1 MLEHT
6 IDTMDSSLWQRLL
19 ARGRNR
25 GYITFRDILKVLPE
39 VERSLEELEEL
50 YILLE
55 EEGIRV
61 QEDGP
66 EPSRAEKELVDKWPG
81 EVKSAGR
88 TTATT
93 CVELE
98 PAGGDQEELVSLDD
112 IESDDTISLYFR
124 EVGHTP
130 LLTAQEEVDLAKRM
144 ERGQAAQRRLL
155 DASTRS
161 TTAMTCAELEP
172 AASAGDDSRNSEEE
186 QWLKEEIRAG
196 EAARQRL
203 ITANSRLVISMA
215 KKYRGHG
222 VPFLDLIQEG
232 NLGLMRA
239 VEKFDYQRGF
249 KFSTYATW
257 WIRQAISRALADQ
270 GRTIRIP
277 VHLSDRIRKLY
288 HVSQDLEQDLGRQPT
303 PEEIAEETNI
313 PPRKVR
319 RMLRISQHTLSLEKP
334 VGDEGD
340 SQLGQFI
347 ESERTPDPA
356 EEATRESLREDVERL
371 MTALTP
377 REVRILQ
384 LRYGLRDGRS
394 HTLKE
399 VGYKFG
405 LTRERIRQIEQG
417 AIRKLRRR
425 HRAEKLKAYMSD

>member
-6 IDTMDSSLWQRLL
+6 IDTMDSTPWQRLL
-19 ARGRNR
+19 ARGRDR

-61 QEDGP
+61 QEDGH
-66 EPSRAEKELVDKWPG
+66 EPSRAEQELADSWPG
-81 EVKSAGR
+81 EVESTGR
-88 TTATT
+88 KTTATS
-93 CVELE
+93 VELE
-98 PAGGDQEELVSLDD
+98 PAGGDQEKLVNLDD
-112 IESDDTISLYFR
+112 IEGDDTISLYFR
-124 EVGHTP
+124 EVGYIP
-130 LLTAQEEVDLAKRM
+130 LLTAQEEVELAKRM
-144 ERGQAAQRRLL
+144 ERGQAAQQRLL
-155 DASTRS
+155 DASARS
-161 TTAMTCAELEP
+161 TTSMTCAELEP
-172 AASAGDDSRNSEEE
+172 AASAGDDGHNPEEE
-186 QWLKEEIRAG
+186 QWLKQEIRAG
-196 EAARQRL
+196 EAARKRL

-239 VEKFDYQRGF
+239 VEKFDYRRGF

-257 WIRQAISRALADQ
+257 WIRQAITRALADQ
-270 GRTIRIP
+270 GRTIRLP
-277 VHLSDRIRKLY
+277 VHMSDRIRKVY
-288 HVSQDLEQDLGRQPT
+288 AVARELEQDLRRRPT

-340 SQLGQFI
+340 SELGQFI